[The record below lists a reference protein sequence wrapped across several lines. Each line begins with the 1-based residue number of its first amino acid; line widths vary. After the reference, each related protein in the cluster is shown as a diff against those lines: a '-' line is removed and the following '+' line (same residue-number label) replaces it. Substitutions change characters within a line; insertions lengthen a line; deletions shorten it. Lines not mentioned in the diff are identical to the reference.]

1 MRSLNNGKNEADV
14 QHPGETAVKLSI
26 DALEIS
32 QGDLLAKDHLVE
44 CGNEVR
50 IQEAPVEDTKT
61 QAATNEL
68 EVVQVFGVNTR
79 CRVNLQG
86 VVVVGR
92 VLEQTIE
99 GIEHLMREQEEEF
112 SAAPELVST
121 KTMTTA
127 HAP

>member
-32 QGDLLAKDHLVE
+32 QGDLLAKDHLIE

-68 EVVQVFGVNTR
+68 EVVEMLRIDSRGWID
-79 CRVNLQG
+79 LKG
-86 VVVVGR
+86 IVVVCGIFEEAVER
-92 VLEQTIE
+92 
-99 GIEHLMREQEEEF
+99 IEHL
-112 SAAPELVST
+112 V
-121 KTMTTA
+121 
-127 HAP
+127 

>member
-1 MRSLNNGKNEADV
+1 MEFSIHTFKVGKR
-14 QHPGETAVKLSI
+14 
-26 DALEIS
+26 
-32 QGDLLAKDHLVE
+32 DLLLQDHLVE
-44 CGNEVR
+44 GCDEVGV
-50 IQEAPVEDTKT
+50 QESPVEDAET
-61 QAATNEL
+61 QASPDEL

-86 VVVVGR
+86 VVVVGG

-99 GIEHLMREQEEEF
+99 WVEHLMREQEEEF

-127 HAP
+127 HVP